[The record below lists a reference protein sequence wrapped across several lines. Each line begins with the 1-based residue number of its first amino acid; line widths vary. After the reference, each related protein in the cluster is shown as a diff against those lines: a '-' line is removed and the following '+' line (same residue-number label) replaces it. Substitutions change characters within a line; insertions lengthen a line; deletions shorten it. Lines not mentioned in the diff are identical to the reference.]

1 MKTNVFNDL
10 FKLKSNVSEDVI
22 QWELIRLPLG
32 NLKIVIRV
40 SKHIQNLQDNVILSF
55 SSTTFNILF
64 VYFNCH
70 IQISDPGSVA
80 NIKSC
85 HMLEHLKYERWFCK
99 ENVANECPKTKSKV
113 AAFEL
118 LTF

>member
-10 FKLKSNVSEDVI
+10 FNLKSNVSEDVI

-55 SSTTFNILF
+55 SSTT
-64 VYFNCH
+64 
-70 IQISDPGSVA
+70 
-80 NIKSC
+80 
-85 HMLEHLKYERWFCK
+85 
-99 ENVANECPKTKSKV
+99 
-113 AAFEL
+113 
-118 LTF
+118 LTFYLFILTAIFKYRIQGR

>member
-22 QWELIRLPLG
+22 QWELIRFPLG

-55 SSTTFNILF
+55 SSTT
-64 VYFNCH
+64 
-70 IQISDPGSVA
+70 
-80 NIKSC
+80 
-85 HMLEHLKYERWFCK
+85 
-99 ENVANECPKTKSKV
+99 
-113 AAFEL
+113 
-118 LTF
+118 LTFYLFILTAIFKYRIQGR